1 MIDILYNEEI
11 YIYKKISLF
20 CIKVKVELF
29 LVSLLFIIYM
39 FSVRYIM
46 GLVLFSSV
54 LKIKIEDLWIKFICF
69 SCNVLLLICL
79 LVIVIM

>member
-1 MIDILYNEEI
+1 
-11 YIYKKISLF
+11 
-20 CIKVKVELF
+20 
-29 LVSLLFIIYM
+29 M

-79 LVIVIM
+79 LVIVIT

>member
-11 YIYKKISLF
+11 YIKKISLF

-69 SCNVLLLICL
+69 SCNVCY
-79 LVIVIM
+79 